1 MAENTLKTS
10 NLKLNELE
18 NQLLF
23 TQCNGFPR
31 ALDRPSF
38 NLEKQK
44 ETMHRKARSKTRGK
58 IKVTCCSQ
66 GKGLTVTSACD
77 LGETCHL
84 GLSCCM
90 RSQATGWHAPGSII
104 AFRTVNDSKKLSR
117 ILRPAGRLNQE
128 YENTPLP
135 PAASRLVPTHILE
148 SAK

>member
-23 TQCNGFPR
+23 TQCNGFHR

-44 ETMHRKARSKTRGK
+44 ETRHRKACSKTLGK

-77 LGETCHL
+77 LGETCHS
-84 GLSCCM
+84 GLFLLHAVIAHGMASPQQAHACTKFHHCFLN
-90 RSQATGWHAPGSII
+90 SQRQLNLA
-104 AFRTVNDSKKLSR
+104 R
-117 ILRPAGRLNQE
+117 ILRPAGRSNQE
-128 YENTPLP
+128 
-135 PAASRLVPTHILE
+135 
-148 SAK
+148 